1 LSNPVHSLVTTS
13 ASTAIRP
20 LYGVKKKRVRSC
32 MEKSF
37 VQDLRFSSC
46 SLLHRLE
53 ANGKQEGANSDDL
66 DTDEWVH
73 LADSGIEI
81 VLDTRVG
88 VNGRE
93 VLEPWRSARSEA
105 SQICRAK

>member
-1 LSNPVHSLVTTS
+1 MSNPVHSP
-13 ASTAIRP
+13 TAIRS
-20 LYGVKKKRVRSC
+20 LYGVRKKRVRSC
-32 MEKSF
+32 MEKLL

-46 SLLHRLE
+46 SLLHLLE

-66 DTDEWVH
+66 ETDEWIH

>member
-1 LSNPVHSLVTTS
+1 
-13 ASTAIRP
+13 
-20 LYGVKKKRVRSC
+20 
-32 MEKSF
+32 MEKLF

-46 SLLHRLE
+46 SLLHLLE
-53 ANGKQEGANSDDL
+53 GNGKQKGANSDDL
-66 DTDEWVH
+66 ETDEWIH

-93 VLEPWRSARSEA
+93 VLEPWRSVRSED
-105 SQICRAK
+105 SQMHRAK